1 MPTPFPGMDPWLE
14 SPTEWPG
21 FHDIMVVT
29 TVEVLQPQLRAKGFY
44 ANPGERVWLM
54 EPHRPIYPD
63 VAVIQHVRRPVPA
76 RLPSG
81 GVAVLEPDE
90 PLRVPAPTVEVHE
103 GFIEIFDAADNRLVT
118 GIEFVSPANKV
129 DYDGRRLYQQKQ
141 QEMREAGV
149 HLVEIDLIRR
159 GPHVLDIPRRVVED
173 ARPWDYLVNLARRG
187 SREFEFYAVPMQH
200 RLPRIR
206 VPLRFGIDDATL
218 DLQLAFDRAYDI
230 GPYPDRLDYSSI
242 PPEPA
247 LSAEDARWAEELL
260 KSKGF
265 R

>member
-1 MPTPFPGMDPWLE
+1 MPSPFPGMDPWLE

-21 FHDIMVVT
+21 FHDILIVAA
-29 TVEVLQPQLRAKGFY
+29 VEVLQPQLRGRGYY

-63 VAVIQHVRRPVPA
+63 VALIRRPRPPA
-76 RLPSG
+76 GSVHES

-90 PLRVPAPTVEVHE
+90 PLRIPIPRVEVHE
-103 GFIEIFDAADNRLVT
+103 GFVEIFDAAQNRLVT
-118 GIEFVSPANKV
+118 GIEFVSPANKI
-129 DYDGRRLYQQKQ
+129 DHDGRRLYQQKQ

-159 GPHVLDIPRRVVED
+159 GPHVLDIPQRVVEE

-187 SREFEFYAVPMQH
+187 GREFEVYPISMFN

-206 VPLRFGIDDATL
+206 IPLKTGDEDATL
-218 DLQLAFDRAYDI
+218 DLQHVFDRSYDI
-230 GPYPDRLDYSSI
+230 GPYPERLNYAVNL
-242 PPEPA
+242 PE
-247 LSAEDARWAEELL
+247 LGEEQTRWADELL
-260 KSKGF
+260 TAKGF